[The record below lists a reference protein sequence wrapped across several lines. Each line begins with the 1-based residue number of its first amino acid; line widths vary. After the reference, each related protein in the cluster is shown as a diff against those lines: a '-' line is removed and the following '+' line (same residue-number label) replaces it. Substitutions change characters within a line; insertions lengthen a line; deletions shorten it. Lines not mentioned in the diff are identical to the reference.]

1 MLIRIARRFRG
12 PSNSGNGG
20 YCCGRIANDL
30 RSAKVTLRSPP
41 PLDTDLELVDDE
53 GTMRAMHGDTVVGD
67 AVAHSLELDVP
78 DPIDVDLARRARER
92 FAAKTEH
99 IYPECFVCGISREPG
114 DGLDLH
120 PGPVEDGS
128 VVACDWTP
136 HESLPAHD
144 GRIAPEIVWAALDCP
159 SYFGAASFDKPV
171 LLGRLEGDVR
181 NAPQVGE
188 RCVVVGWGIARE
200 GRKIIAGS
208 ALYGAEG
215 DLYGAARA
223 TWIELR

>member
-12 PSNSGNGG
+12 PDNSGNGG
-20 YCCGRIANDL
+20 YSCGRIAGEI

-41 PLDTDLELVDDE
+41 PLDTDLTIDEVE
-53 GTMRAMHGDTVVGD
+53 GTVRAMHGDTLVGEAVAQELSLDAPD
-67 AVAHSLELDVP
+67 AVDF
-78 DPIDVDLARRARER
+78 DLARDARER
-92 FAAKTEH
+92 FKAKTEH

-114 DGLDLH
+114 DGLDIH
-120 PGPVEDGS
+120 PGSIEGTS

-136 HESLPAHD
+136 HASLPTQQ
-144 GRIAPEIVWAALDCP
+144 GRIAPEIVWSALDCP
-159 SYFGAASFDKPV
+159 SYFGAASFEKPV

-181 NAPQVGE
+181 GTPE
-188 RCVVVGWGIARE
+188 PDEPCVVVGWGITRE

-208 ALYGAEG
+208 ALYGSDQRLLG
-215 DLYGAARA
+215 VARA